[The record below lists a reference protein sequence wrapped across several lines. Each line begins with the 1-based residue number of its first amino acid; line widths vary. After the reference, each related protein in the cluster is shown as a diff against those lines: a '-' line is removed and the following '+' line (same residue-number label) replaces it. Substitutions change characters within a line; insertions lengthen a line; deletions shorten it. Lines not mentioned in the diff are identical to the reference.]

1 MSQSRTAL
9 RRAAFALLA
18 LLISIA
24 TTATPV
30 LASGGRA
37 LLPKPG
43 TEASKSKVKPQMR
56 EVLVEDNSGLLR
68 PALRPVE
75 DVVPAALLLPRKG
88 KGKGNSAAS
97 SETGN
102 PSRSSR
108 VRFEDLIEDAAAK
121 HGVPLALAHAV
132 IRVESNYNPGARG
145 SAGEVGLMQIK
156 PATARGLG
164 YRGSVKALYDP
175 ATNLEWGM
183 RYLAAAHKL
192 ASGDTCGTILRY
204 NAGHFAKR
212 MNPTSKRYCGK
223 VKVILASA

>member
-1 MSQSRTAL
+1 
-9 RRAAFALLA
+9 
-18 LLISIA
+18 
-24 TTATPV
+24 
-30 LASGGRA
+30 
-37 LLPKPG
+37 
-43 TEASKSKVKPQMR
+43 MR
-56 EVLVEDNSGLLR
+56 EVLVEDDSGLLR
-68 PALRPVE
+68 PALRPVDE
-75 DVVPAALLLPRKG
+75 AVPAALLLPRKG
-88 KGKGNSAAS
+88 KGSSAS
-97 SETGN
+97 GSETGS

-164 YRGSVKALYDP
+164 YRGSVRALYDP

>member
-1 MSQSRTAL
+1 MSQSRTTL

-43 TEASKSKVKPQMR
+43 AEASKSKVKPQMR
-56 EVLVEDNSGLLR
+56 EVLVEDDSGLLR
-68 PALRPVE
+68 PALRPVDE
-75 DVVPAALLLPRKG
+75 AVPAALLLPRKG
-88 KGKGNSAAS
+88 KGSSASA
-97 SETGN
+97 SETGS

-108 VRFEDLIEDAAAK
+108 VRFENLIEDAAAK

-164 YRGSVKALYDP
+164 YRGSVRALYDP

>member
-1 MSQSRTAL
+1 MSNSRTPL
-9 RRAAFALLA
+9 RRATFALFA
-18 LLISIA
+18 LLISVA
-24 TTATPV
+24 TTASPV
-30 LASGGRA
+30 LASGGRV

-43 TEASKSKVKPQMR
+43 AEVSKSKDKPEMR
-56 EVLVEDNSGLLR
+56 EVLVEDESGLLR
-68 PALRPVE
+68 PAWRPVDE
-75 DVVPAALLLPRKG
+75 PVASGLLLPRE
-88 KGKGNSAAS
+88 GNKPNAAA
-97 SETGN
+97 TTKAAA
-102 PSRSSR
+102 PSKAQ
-108 VRFEDLIEDAAAK
+108 FKDLIEAAARK
-121 HGVPLALAHAV
+121 HGVPVALAHAV
-132 IRVESNYNPGARG
+132 VRVESNYNPRARG

-164 YRGSVKALYDP
+164 FRGSVKALYDP

-212 MNPTSKRYCGK
+212 MNPVSKRYCGK

>member
-1 MSQSRTAL
+1 MSQSRTTL

-18 LLISIA
+18 LLISFA

-43 TEASKSKVKPQMR
+43 AEASKSKVKPQMR
-56 EVLVEDNSGLLR
+56 EVLVEDDSGLLR
-68 PALRPVE
+68 PALRPVDE
-75 DVVPAALLLPRKG
+75 AVPAALLLPRKG
-88 KGKGNSAAS
+88 KGSSASA
-97 SETGN
+97 SETGS

-164 YRGSVKALYDP
+164 YRGSVRALYDP

>member
-1 MSQSRTAL
+1 MSQSRTTL

-43 TEASKSKVKPQMR
+43 AEASKSKVKPQMR
-56 EVLVEDNSGLLR
+56 EVLVEDDSGLLR
-68 PALRPVE
+68 PALRPVDE
-75 DVVPAALLLPRKG
+75 AVPAALLLPRKG
-88 KGKGNSAAS
+88 KGSSTSA
-97 SETGN
+97 SEAGS

-164 YRGSVKALYDP
+164 YRGSVRALYDP

>member
-1 MSQSRTAL
+1 MSQSRTTL

-43 TEASKSKVKPQMR
+43 AEASKSKVKPQMR
-56 EVLVEDNSGLLR
+56 EVLVEDDSGLLR
-68 PALRPVE
+68 PALRPVDE
-75 DVVPAALLLPRKG
+75 AVPAALLLPRKG
-88 KGKGNSAAS
+88 KGSSASAS
-97 SETGN
+97 EAGS

-164 YRGSVKALYDP
+164 YRGSVRALYDP